1 MEDETKSE
9 SDSESKSVGDC
20 LDMGK
25 EPQGLTCTCEI
36 TQKEVTMQVRVKG
49 KNMVAGSQVQL

>member
-25 EPQGLTCTCEI
+25 EPQGFDLQIRDNTERSDNVS
-36 TQKEVTMQVRVKG
+36 EG
-49 KNMVAGSQVQL
+49 